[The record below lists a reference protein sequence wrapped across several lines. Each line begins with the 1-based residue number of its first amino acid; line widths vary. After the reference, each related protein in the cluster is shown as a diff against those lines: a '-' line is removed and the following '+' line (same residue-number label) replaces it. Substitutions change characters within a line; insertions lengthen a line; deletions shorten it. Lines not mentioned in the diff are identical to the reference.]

1 MVVTVTVKVVT
12 VMSLEGSP
20 IAGSLDGSSG
30 GTVGGIGGHGVE
42 ASDWTRLSSSRGEE
56 QAGPEVL
63 IW

>member
-1 MVVTVTVKVVT
+1 MVQVV
-12 VMSLEGSP
+12 VVVLRERSP
-20 IAGSLDGSSG
+20 IAGSLDRSSG
-30 GTVGGIGGHGVE
+30 VTVGGVGGHDVE